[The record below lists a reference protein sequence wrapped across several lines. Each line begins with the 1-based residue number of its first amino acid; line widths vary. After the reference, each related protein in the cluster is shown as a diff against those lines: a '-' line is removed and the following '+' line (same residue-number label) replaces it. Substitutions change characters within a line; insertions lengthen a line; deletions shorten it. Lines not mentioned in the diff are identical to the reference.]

1 MNILLL
7 LIPISLLLI
16 GVAIWA
22 FAWAVRRGQFEN
34 LDAAALDVLVDE
46 FPDPVACA
54 GGRRSTPSS
63 EPYPNPRAA
72 PRPAQARA
80 FGRTRARGAQDLRPQ
95 PEGNGAS
102 GKEPRP

>member
-22 FAWAVRRGQFEN
+22 FAWAVRRGQFED

-46 FPDPVACA
+46 GPVARVGA
-54 GGRRSTPSS
+54 RHGIASPDRHPTPS
-63 EPYPNPRAA
+63 PK
-72 PRPAQARA
+72 
-80 FGRTRARGAQDLRPQ
+80 GRGASSQ
-95 PEGNGAS
+95 
-102 GKEPRP
+102 EPPR

>member
-22 FAWAVRRGQFEN
+22 FAWAVRRGQFED

-46 FPDPVACA
+46 RPVANAGRPDPLHP
-54 GGRRSTPSS
+54 RSV
-63 EPYPNPRAA
+63 

-80 FGRTRARGAQDLRPQ
+80 FGDTRTDGAQAVRS
-95 PEGNGAS
+95 PEGRGPM
-102 GKEPRP
+102 EPPR